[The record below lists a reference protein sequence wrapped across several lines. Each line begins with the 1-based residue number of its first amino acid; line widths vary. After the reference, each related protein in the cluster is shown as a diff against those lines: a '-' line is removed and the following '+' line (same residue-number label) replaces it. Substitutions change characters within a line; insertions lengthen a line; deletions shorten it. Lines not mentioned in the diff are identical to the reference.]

1 MKRKGKERK
10 KAKRSEEST
19 RLSFSYNNN
28 KKYAKRSKGKRGKEE
43 RKEKKRR
50 GREEERIDV

>member
-10 KAKRSEEST
+10 KAKGT

-28 KKYAKRSKGKRGKEE
+28 KKYAKRSMGKRGKEE